1 MDQLLRF
8 ILKTDSGKLGNPD
21 EIQPTTKSSQKFCVS
36 QSIGSVPGL
45 SEFWRMLE
53 SSGMSLFGPFG
64 DIETTKPSAATL
76 GSSFCEELKMSN
88 HLLSSW
94 EIEAEFAFNLNIRV
108 DLWILV
114 VVLLLSKIRKK
125 P

>member
-1 MDQLLRF
+1 
-8 ILKTDSGKLGNPD
+8 
-21 EIQPTTKSSQKFCVS
+21 
-36 QSIGSVPGL
+36 
-45 SEFWRMLE
+45 
-53 SSGMSLFGPFG
+53 MSLFRPFG
-64 DIETTKPSAATL
+64 DIETTKPSATTL

-94 EIEAEFAFNLNIRV
+94 EIVAEFAFNLNIRV